1 MITESSRRAVHDLLS
16 SRKIVV
22 VILLS
27 SSRSTKRSGM
37 LINRRRFSARAAA
50 LLRANVL
57 RLVFLEAVLAQL
69 VARDARLA
77 SFRFDF
83 SAFS

>member
-1 MITESSRRAVHDLLS
+1 
-16 SRKIVV
+16 
-22 VILLS
+22 
-27 SSRSTKRSGM
+27 M

-77 SFRFDF
+77 SFRYDF